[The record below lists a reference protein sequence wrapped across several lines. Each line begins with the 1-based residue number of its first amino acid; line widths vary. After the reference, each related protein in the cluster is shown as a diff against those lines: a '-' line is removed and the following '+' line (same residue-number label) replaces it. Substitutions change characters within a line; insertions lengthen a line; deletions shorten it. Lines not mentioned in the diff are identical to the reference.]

1 MVAFHIDRGERKKK
15 EEKKKKKSRCET
27 GDLSLP
33 EAVTLSQS
41 NQDLKVPLSF
51 SCITLLQGNKIR

>member
-1 MVAFHIDRGERKKK
+1 MVAFHIDRGERKRK
-15 EEKKKKKSRCET
+15 EEKKKSRCET